1 MDSIPRRVA
10 AFAGAR
16 RGVVG
21 RSQLRDLGLSD
32 DQIDRWVFAGRLHRL
47 FRGVYLVGHPVPP
60 PLAWETAALL
70 ATGPT
75 AVISHLSAAALW
87 GIAERPEEVH
97 VTVSGRRCRRQQNL
111 RPHTGTLERQEIRR
125 REGLPVTSPERTLR
139 DLSSFLDRPTLERI
153 TNEAEVTRL
162 VRPRH
167 DALPTRSKAERRL
180 TDLLAKA
187 GLRPTHT
194 NARVAGWEVD
204 ALWAEPKVV
213 IELDGYAFH
222 RTRRAFE
229 RDRRKDQELTASGY
243 RVLRITWRQLDQEPE
258 RLIATV
264 AAAVA

>member
-1 MDSIPRRVA
+1 VDRYDGRVA
-10 AFAGAR
+10 RLAAR
-16 RGVVG
+16 QRGCVT
-21 RSQLRDLGLSD
+21 RSQLRAVGLAD
-32 DQIDRWVFAGRLHRL
+32 GAVAHRVAVGRLHRL

-60 PLAWETAALL
+60 ALAWETAALL

-75 AVISHLSAAALW
+75 AVISHLTAAALW
-87 GIAERPEEVH
+87 GIAERPDEVH
-97 VTVSGRRCRRQQNL
+97 VTVSGRRCRRQQKL
-111 RPHTGTLERQEIRR
+111 RPHAGTLTPQEIRR
-125 REGLPVTSPERTLR
+125 REGLPVTSPERTLK
-139 DLSSFLDRPTLERI
+139 DLSSFLDRPALERI
-153 TNEAEVTRL
+153 TNEAEVSRL

-167 DALPTRSKAERRL
+167 DALPTRNKAERRL

-187 GLRPTHT
+187 GLRPTDT

-204 ALWAEPKVV
+204 ALWADLKVV
-213 IELDGYAFH
+213 VELDGYAFH

-258 RLIATV
+258 RLIATI